1 MVDGEV
7 LERLWSYLSQFR
19 KMTKEMS
26 ASHREDILSDYHL
39 KENQAID
46 FTKSDFLIQR
56 HLVIKAGE
64 YPTSTAKQLLGST
77 SNLQPGALFFYSVSV
92 I

>member
-26 ASHREDILSDYHL
+26 ASHREDIISD
-39 KENQAID
+39 
-46 FTKSDFLIQR
+46 
-56 HLVIKAGE
+56 
-64 YPTSTAKQLLGST
+64 
-77 SNLQPGALFFYSVSV
+77 ALFYFGMKQRSRVG
-92 I
+92 

>member
-26 ASHREDILSDYHL
+26 ASHREDILSD
-39 KENQAID
+39 
-46 FTKSDFLIQR
+46 
-56 HLVIKAGE
+56 
-64 YPTSTAKQLLGST
+64 
-77 SNLQPGALFFYSVSV
+77 ALFYFGEKQKSR
-92 I
+92 IG

>member
-26 ASHREDILSDYHL
+26 ASHREDI
-39 KENQAID
+39 I
-46 FTKSDFLIQR
+46 
-56 HLVIKAGE
+56 
-64 YPTSTAKQLLGST
+64 
-77 SNLQPGALFFYSVSV
+77 
-92 I
+92 